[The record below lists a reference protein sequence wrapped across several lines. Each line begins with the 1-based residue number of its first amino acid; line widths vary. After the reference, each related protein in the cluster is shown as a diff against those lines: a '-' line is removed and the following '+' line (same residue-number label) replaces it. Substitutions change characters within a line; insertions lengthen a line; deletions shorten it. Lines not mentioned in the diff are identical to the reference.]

1 MYSFSEIYNYSQD
14 LNVLY
19 VEDDLTM
26 LHSSY
31 DIFQSYFH
39 HVDTAI
45 DGEDGFQKYKLYE
58 ENNFKF
64 YDLVITDIQ
73 MPKMNGIEMIQNMKK
88 MHQKQTVIVISAYN
102 DSDKLMALIQEGIPY
117 FLTKPMVMSQL
128 SQVLYNASQ
137 SLYNE
142 RMQNEFILN
151 QSKMASM
158 GEMIDTIAHQWLGPI
173 NLMKMQTEVLEMDI
187 EDGILNAQSV
197 LECSSKQALQIDYLV
212 ETLNEFRNF
221 FRPSDKY
228 VLCGYKDILN
238 STLILLKDKLILHT
252 IVVEINIEQDIQLNI
267 IPNEFKHVLINI
279 INNAIYEF
287 EDRKVQNPKLI
298 INGYEEEESVVLEII
313 DNAGGIPSEII
324 EKIFQKNFTTKQDKG
339 TGVGLHLVML
349 ILEKINAKIVV
360 ENLGNG
366 AKFSIRLN
374 KI

>member
-1 MYSFSEIYNYSQD
+1 MYSFSEIYNYSES

-26 LHSSY
+26 LESSY

-39 HVDTAI
+39 HVHTAT
-45 DGEDGFQKYKLYE
+45 DGKDGLEKYRLYQKQNL
-58 ENNFKF
+58 KF

-73 MPKMNGIEMIQNMKK
+73 MPNMNGIEMIQNIKK
-88 MHQKQTVIVISAYN
+88 INSKQTVIVISAYS
-102 DSDKLMALIQEGIPY
+102 DSDKLMALIQEGISY
-117 FLTKPMVMSQL
+117 FITKPMVMTQL
-128 SQVLYNASQ
+128 SHVLYNASQ
-137 SLYNE
+137 ALYNE
-142 RMQNEFILN
+142 RMQNEFIIN

-173 NLMKMQTEVLEMDI
+173 NLMKMQTEILEMDI
-187 EDGILNAQSV
+187 EDGILNSQNV
-197 LECSSKQALQIDYLV
+197 LECSNKQALQIDYLI

-221 FRPSDKY
+221 FRPSNKFM
-228 VLCGYKDILN
+228 LCGYKDILN

-279 INNAIYEF
+279 INNAIDEF
-287 EDRKVQNPKLI
+287 KNKKVENPKLV
-298 INGYEEEESVVLEII
+298 INGYEEEQFVVLEII
-313 DNAGGIPSEII
+313 DNAGGIAPNII
-324 EKIFQKNFTTKQDKG
+324 EKIFQKNFTTKQNKG

-349 ILEKINAKIVV
+349 ILEKINAKIEV
-360 ENLGNG
+360 ENKGNG

-374 KI
+374 KV

>member
-1 MYSFSEIYNYSQD
+1 MYSFSEIYNYSKS

-26 LHSSY
+26 LESSY

-45 DGEDGFQKYKLYE
+45 DGEDGLQKYKLYE
-58 ENNFKF
+58 ETNCKF
-64 YDLVITDIQ
+64 YDLIITDIQ
-73 MPKMNGIEMIQNMKK
+73 MPKMNGIELIQNIKK
-88 MHQKQTVIVISAYN
+88 IHKKQTVIVISAYN
-102 DSDKLMALIQEGIPY
+102 DSDKLMALIEEGISY
-117 FLTKPMVMSQL
+117 FITKPMVMTQL

-187 EDGILNAQSV
+187 EDGILNPQNV
-197 LECSSKQALQIDYLV
+197 LECSSKQALQIDYLI

-228 VLCGYKDILN
+228 VQCGYKDILN
-238 STLILLKDKLILHT
+238 STLILLKDKLVLHT
-252 IVVEINIEQDIQLNI
+252 IVVEINIEQEIQLNV

-287 EDRKVQNPKLI
+287 EDKKVKNPKLI
-298 INGYEEEESVVLEII
+298 INGYEEEEFVVLEII

-324 EKIFQKNFTTKQDKG
+324 ENIFQKNFTTKQNQG

-349 ILEKINAKIVV
+349 ILEKINAKIEVK
-360 ENLGNG
+360 NQDNG